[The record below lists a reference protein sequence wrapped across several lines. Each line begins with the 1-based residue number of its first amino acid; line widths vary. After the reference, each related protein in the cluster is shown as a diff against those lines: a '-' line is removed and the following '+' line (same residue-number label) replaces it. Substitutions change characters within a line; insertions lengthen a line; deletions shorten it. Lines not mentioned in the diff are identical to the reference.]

1 MKGLLRKELLAL
13 KSTFSILVIFVLVYA
28 IIGVMGDNSSM
39 VSGVLAVILMMLP
52 ANSISYD
59 EFYHWDKYALTMP
72 ISRQKIVQSK
82 YLLCFLLFGLF
93 LVVGVTFS
101 GLVDGN
107 WGDALFTNLLVAAMS
122 LLMSVIALPCMFKWG
137 AQRGR
142 LVIVLLCGV
151 AGALIAILV
160 ISLKTGDLAREM
172 RVGEMM
178 QGMLLSNGILLSVA
192 LIVTAI
198 ATIISYRLSCNIFS
212 KKQF

>member
-82 YLLCFLLFGLF
+82 YLLCFLLVWSVFGGWRSPFPDWWTETWGERCSPICWWLP
-93 LVVGVTFS
+93 VPADVG
-101 GLVDGN
+101 DCA
-107 WGDALFTNLLVAAMS
+107 ALHV
-122 LLMSVIALPCMFKWG
+122 
-137 AQRGR
+137 
-142 LVIVLLCGV
+142 
-151 AGALIAILV
+151 
-160 ISLKTGDLAREM
+160 
-172 RVGEMM
+172 
-178 QGMLLSNGILLSVA
+178 
-192 LIVTAI
+192 
-198 ATIISYRLSCNIFS
+198 
-212 KKQF
+212 

>member
-1 MKGLLRKELLAL
+1 
-13 KSTFSILVIFVLVYA
+13 
-28 IIGVMGDNSSM
+28 
-39 VSGVLAVILMMLP
+39 
-52 ANSISYD
+52 
-59 EFYHWDKYALTMP
+59 MP

-101 GLVDGN
+101 DWWTET

-151 AGALIAILV
+151 AGCLNSDTGYFSENRRPCQRNESWRNDAGYAAEQRHLIECCIDCNSHCNNHILSDFLQHLTAKNNFRAV
-160 ISLKTGDLAREM
+160 VCAVVDARSKYGGKTLCLNETVCCCR
-172 RVGEMM
+172 
-178 QGMLLSNGILLSVA
+178 
-192 LIVTAI
+192 
-198 ATIISYRLSCNIFS
+198 
-212 KKQF
+212 

>member
-1 MKGLLRKELLAL
+1 
-13 KSTFSILVIFVLVYA
+13 
-28 IIGVMGDNSSM
+28 
-39 VSGVLAVILMMLP
+39 MM
-52 ANSISYD
+52 

-142 LVIVLLCGV
+142 LIIVLLCGV

-178 QGMLLSNGILLSVA
+178 QGMLLSNGILLGVA

-198 ATIISYRLSCNIFS
+198 ATIISYRISCNIYS

>member
-107 WGDALFTNLLVAAMS
+107 WG
-122 LLMSVIALPCMFKWG
+122 
-137 AQRGR
+137 
-142 LVIVLLCGV
+142 
-151 AGALIAILV
+151 
-160 ISLKTGDLAREM
+160 
-172 RVGEMM
+172 
-178 QGMLLSNGILLSVA
+178 
-192 LIVTAI
+192 
-198 ATIISYRLSCNIFS
+198 
-212 KKQF
+212 

>member
-13 KSTFSILVIFVLVYA
+13 KSTFSILVVFVLVYA

-72 ISRQKIVQSK
+72 ISRKKVVQSK

-101 GLVDGN
+101 GLLDGN
-107 WGDALFTNLLVAAMS
+107 WADALFTNLLVAAMS

-178 QGMLLSNGILLSVA
+178 QGMLLSNGILLGIT

-198 ATIISYRLSCNIFS
+198 ATIISYRISCRIYNN
-212 KKQF
+212 KQF